1 MPEAFSEAV
10 RLVATPD
17 APVPPGGQGA
27 EWFAGVGGERM
38 RAALFAPEGKA
49 RGSVVL
55 STGRSE
61 YIEKYFETIGELVGR
76 GFVVLAHDWRSQGL
90 SKRLLPERM
99 RGHVDGFD
107 DLVGDFGL
115 MLEHYKDR
123 LPKPWIAMAHS
134 MGGCLT
140 MLALTRGVG
149 DFAGAI
155 LSAPMLEIS
164 TGAIPRW
171 FARPYGWL
179 VARSGRAKQP
189 VILAETDPSKAPFH
203 DNILTHDIDR
213 FERNRQQI
221 IACPDLALGSVTWGW
236 VDSAMHAISSLHR
249 PGVVEKVTIPVTFVT
264 AGDEKLVK
272 NRGTKAIVARLPH
285 GRYVELQGAYH
296 EILQEN
302 DHIRDL
308 FWREF
313 DSLAAEVAPAA
324 KPPIA

>member
-1 MPEAFSEAV
+1 MAEPFTDAV
-10 RLVATPD
+10 RLIATPD
-17 APVPPGGQGA
+17 APIPPGGGA

-38 RAALFAPEGKA
+38 RAALFAPKGKP

-61 YIEKYFETIGELVGR
+61 YIEKYFETISELLAR
-76 GFVVLAHDWRSQGL
+76 DFVVLAHDWRGQGL
-90 SKRLLPERM
+90 SHRILPERM
-99 RGHVDGFD
+99 RGHADGFD
-107 DLVGDFGL
+107 DLVGDFRL
-115 MLEHYKDR
+115 MLEHFQDR
-123 LPKPWIAMAHS
+123 LPRPWIAMAHS

-140 MLALTRGVG
+140 VLALTRGVG

-155 LSAPMLEIS
+155 MSAPMLEID

-171 FARPYGWL
+171 FARPYGWW
-179 VARSGRAKQP
+179 VAKTGRAKQP

-221 IACPDLALGSVTWGW
+221 IACPDLALGGVTWGW
-236 VDSAMHAISSLHR
+236 VDSAMQAISRLHG
-249 PGVVEKVTIPVTFVT
+249 PGVVEKVKIPVVFVT

-272 NRGTKAIVARLPH
+272 NRGAKAIVARLPL
-285 GRYVELQGAYH
+285 GRYIELQGAYH

-313 DSLAAEVAPAA
+313 DNLAGQVAPAA
-324 KPPIA
+324 KVQPA